1 MAQKIMIEPVT
12 RIEGHA
18 KVGVYL
24 DDQGQVEKA
33 VFHVNE
39 FRGFEKF
46 CEGRMFFEMPLITER
61 ICGICPVSHHL
72 ASGQGVRP
80 DHRRGRAAAG
90 QPAARA
96 DAHGA
101 DHPVPLDAR
110 LRAGRTGPAAR
121 LRLRSQGAQR
131 GRPVRRQP
139 GTDGQGDR
147 AAQVRPGDHRPAG
160 RPPRPSE
167 LRRARRREPGPVR
180 RGPRCHAGR
189 DRRRD
194 RRHPGSAWA
203 SSRAGSRRTTRTW
216 ASSASSPRTTSAWW
230 TRTTPC
236 NSTTARSGSWTSSGS
251 SSTASTAGNT
261 WTTSPSTSSP
271 GPI

>member
-72 ASGQGVRP
+72 ASAKAC
-80 DHRRGRAAAG
+80 DADRGRRRAPAR

-96 DAHGA
+96 HAHGP
-101 DHPVPLDAR
+101 DHPVALDAR
-110 LRAGRTGPAAR
+110 LRAGRA
-121 LRLRSQGAQR
+121 
-131 GRPVRRQP
+131 
-139 GTDGQGDR
+139 
-147 AAQVRPGDHRPAG
+147 
-160 RPPRPSE
+160 
-167 LRRARRREPGPVR
+167 
-180 RGPRCHAGR
+180 
-189 DRRRD
+189 
-194 RRHPGSAWA
+194 
-203 SSRAGSRRTTRTW
+203 
-216 ASSASSPRTTSAWW
+216 
-230 TRTTPC
+230 
-236 NSTTARSGSWTSSGS
+236 
-251 SSTASTAGNT
+251 
-261 WTTSPSTSSP
+261 
-271 GPI
+271 